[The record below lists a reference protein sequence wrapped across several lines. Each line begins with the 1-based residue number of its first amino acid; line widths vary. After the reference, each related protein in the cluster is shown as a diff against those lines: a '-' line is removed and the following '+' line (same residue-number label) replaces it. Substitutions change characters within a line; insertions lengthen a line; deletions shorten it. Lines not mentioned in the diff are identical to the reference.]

1 MKKSFIALT
10 AFTLLIGF
18 TACQKKIS
26 SSVSRTVT
34 ASYPV
39 ITING
44 PQFVS
49 MPVGGSFSDQGAT
62 AVDTILGETLQPT
75 NISNDIDPQT
85 PGFYTVQY
93 SFKNSN
99 GYTSVGTRFVLVTD
113 IDSALDYTGVY
124 RRTTNNVAMNVEK
137 VARGLYRTDNVGG
150 VPPVGNPP
158 TPSPF
163 AITVYFGQIDDS
175 TLVVPAQPT
184 AAGEMYCSNSFIRA
198 NAGVDTSISWIVRNA
213 SFGTAVRKFVKSA
226 N

>member
-10 AFTLLIGF
+10 AFTILIGF

-75 NISNDIDPQT
+75 NVSNDIDPQT

-113 IDSALDYTGVY
+113 IDSALNYTGIY

-150 VPPVGNPP
+150 VPLVNGQ
-158 TPSPF
+158 PSPF